1 MRLASAAACL
11 DTATELAEAFEE
23 ITTPFLCLAAEKDIV
38 VDVKGT
44 PKLMERSVGV
54 TDKRLVTF
62 MGALHGLLCEP
73 VGVRSKVEK
82 EILQWVKRYRS

>member
-1 MRLASAAACL
+1 MSPVPAPKAMERRGIFA
-11 DTATELAEAFEE
+11 
-23 ITTPFLCLAAEKDIV
+23 FLCLAAEKDIV
-38 VDVKGT
+38 VDVKGP